1 MSTKSYIQAI
11 TEALDNVLAED
22 DRTLI
27 LGEDVGQNGGVFRA
41 TQGLQAKHGEDRVFD
56 TPLAE
61 SGILGLSIGLAA
73 MGWRPIPEIQFAA
86 FTFEAA
92 DSLVGQMSR
101 NRFRTGGDVTQPI
114 TVRTPYGGGTHTA
127 ELHSDSIEHLFA
139 GVPGLRVV
147 APSSAYDAKGLLVS
161 AVENNDPVLF
171 LEHLKLYR
179 SVKEDVPD
187 DIYRIPLDTA
197 NVVRDGSQV
206 TIVAYGAMVQQA
218 VEAASALAGDGV
230 DAEVIDL
237 RSLSPIDTDTIFASV
252 EKTGRLVVVQ
262 EAQNMAGVAA
272 HVVSE
277 VAENRILSLEA
288 PIGRVSAPDS
298 VYPFAA
304 DEKAW
309 LPGAPDIEAT
319 VREILDY

>member
-1 MSTKSYIQAI
+1 MSTKSYIQEI

-206 TIVAYGAMVQQA
+206 AYGAMVQQA

-304 DEKAW
+304 DEKSW